1 MIVVVIYSPIY
12 FHVPCFLSL
21 QGRTVEGWFVLLP
34 YSMKILGLLTDF
46 TSFLSQSKTCGIKVG
61 FHFDPWCG
69 GTVPLGVSLPP
80 FICSPFSHLTLNLSP
95 LCHQTLVHV
104 HELLSFTSSFLHT
117 LSFSPHLNRSD
128 SICFFFLLHLLMSPP
143 RHTVPPSL
151 SVVQPW
157 ESHCP
162 PSTHASFPLWPLS
175 CLIHPSCV
183 TLHSLP
189 PCLHPSWDN
198 YYKPCK
204 DQLVFK
210 QLNKQGPG
218 AADSH
223 CSTTVQWNWEHKL
236 IVCMQN

>member
-117 LSFSPHLNRSD
+117 LVL
-128 SICFFFLLHLLMSPP
+128 SPP
-143 RHTVPPSL
+143 EQIWFHLFLFSSAPPHVPP
-151 SVVQPW
+151 PP
-157 ESHCP
+157 P
-162 PSTHASFPLWPLS
+162 PSHSSPLPLCCAAVGITLSSFHSRILPSLTPLLP
-175 CLIHPSCV
+175 HPSI
-183 TLHSLP
+183 LRHPALSPSLP
-189 PCLHPSWDN
+189 ASL
-198 YYKPCK
+198 
-204 DQLVFK
+204 LR
-210 QLNKQGPG
+210 
-218 AADSH
+218 
-223 CSTTVQWNWEHKL
+223 
-236 IVCMQN
+236 

>member
-128 SICFFFLLHLLMSPP
+128 SICFFFLLHLLMSPLP
-143 RHTVPPSL
+143 PPVTLSSFHSRILPSL
-151 SVVQPW
+151 
-157 ESHCP
+157 
-162 PSTHASFPLWPLS
+162 TPLLP
-175 CLIHPSCV
+175 HPSI
-183 TLHSLP
+183 LRHPALSPSLP
-189 PCLHPSWDN
+189 ASL
-198 YYKPCK
+198 
-204 DQLVFK
+204 LR
-210 QLNKQGPG
+210 
-218 AADSH
+218 
-223 CSTTVQWNWEHKL
+223 
-236 IVCMQN
+236 

>member
-128 SICFFFLLHLLMSPP
+128 SICFFFLLHLLMSSLPPP

-162 PSTHASFPLWPLS
+162 PSTHASFPL
-175 CLIHPSCV
+175 
-183 TLHSLP
+183 
-189 PCLHPSWDN
+189 
-198 YYKPCK
+198 
-204 DQLVFK
+204 
-210 QLNKQGPG
+210 
-218 AADSH
+218 
-223 CSTTVQWNWEHKL
+223 
-236 IVCMQN
+236 